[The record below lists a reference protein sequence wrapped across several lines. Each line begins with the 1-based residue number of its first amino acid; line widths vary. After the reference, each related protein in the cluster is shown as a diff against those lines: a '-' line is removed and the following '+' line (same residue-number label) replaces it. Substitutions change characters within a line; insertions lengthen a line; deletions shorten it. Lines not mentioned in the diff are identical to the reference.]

1 MPGRLPK
8 MIGRIVKLLLLMV
21 LILVVLAVG
30 VFVFRGTQVKAASF
44 GGIKTVELAS
54 DSGSISISQTSG
66 EKVLVTSKLRFAGRK
81 PKLLQK
87 VEGLSLRLQSKCEFP
102 LFACGVDYS
111 IRVPAK
117 TAVQVILGAG
127 EVKLIGLDGPVA
139 VDSDAGNI
147 AGSALRGRVQLK
159 TSAGNITGV
168 RLNSPGVHATS
179 LAGNIELNF
188 VRAPTLVDATTSAG
202 NVSLKVPDKGFRVRT
217 RAVAGK
223 VNVGIATDPSA
234 PGLLSA
240 RTPAGNISITTN

>member
-1 MPGRLPK
+1 
-8 MIGRIVKLLLLMV
+8 MIGRIIKLLFLVV
-21 LILVVLAVG
+21 LILIVLAVG
-30 VFVFRGTQVKAASF
+30 VFVFRRTQIKVASF

-54 DSGSISISQTSG
+54 DSGSMSILQTAG
-66 EKVLVTSKLRFAGRK
+66 DKVVVTSKLRYAGRK

-87 VEGLSLRLQSKCEFP
+87 VEGGSLRLQSKCK
-102 LFACGVDYS
+102 FALLTCGVDYS
-111 IRVPAK
+111 IRVPRQ
-117 TAVQVILGAG
+117 TAIQVILGTG
-127 EVKLIGLDGPVA
+127 EVKLIELDGPVA

-147 AGSALRGRVQLK
+147 TGSGLGGQVHLK

-188 VRAPTLVDATTSAG
+188 VKAPTLVDANTGAG
-202 NVSLKVPDKGFRVRT
+202 NVTLRVPDKGFRVMT